1 GHIGLLREQDFFPD
15 SEKEDI
21 LIHESLEH
29 WINAARDIQT
39 MFSDLEA
46 SRRLQKDRERA
57 VGHLKI
63 LLTLKSN
70 GVSLH
75 LRPENTQAA
84 LNYHAAQ
91 MIAGGITFQICKNC
105 GTSFFGGGAGHGKI
119 KKRAGARFCSDKCRW
134 THHNKVRQA
143 IAGTPVQ

>member
-1 GHIGLLREQDFFPD
+1 MAGSSWYPSAISAPATNDPFP
-15 SEKEDI
+15 
-21 LIHESLEH
+21 LGAASLTSSASIKVTDCFVH
-29 WINAARDIQT
+29 FDGPHNATVRGSAMT
-39 MFSDLEA
+39 F
-46 SRRLQKDRERA
+46 
-57 VGHLKI
+57 
-63 LLTLKSN
+63 
-70 GVSLH
+70 
-75 LRPENTQAA
+75 A
-84 LNYHAAQ
+84 LNYRAAQ